1 MAETKTVNLEVNSNL
16 AQTEQAFTS
25 LRSELRKAQA
35 EVAAMS
41 DKFGAT
47 SKEAIEAAKRAAEL
61 KDRIGDAKSLTD
73 TFNPDAKFKALT
85 SSLSGAAGGLSAVTG
100 AMGLLGTQSEDV
112 EAAILKVQSAMA
124 ISQGIQAVGESIDSF
139 KQLGAVIKDAGIFQ
153 KANTAITAVAATIQ
167 KLFTGAVDTTATS
180 FKGLKA
186 AIVSTGIGA
195 LVVGLGYLISKMMES
210 SDATEELTDKQ
221 KRLNDELEYTKK
233 LTDDTAKSIDYYTN
247 IALANAKK
255 RGASE
260 KELLK
265 IQLDALEEKGKANIK
280 EVEDIQKK
288 QDKEYGLTKE
298 QNKRIQELR
307 EQNLDLQRQGNLLL
321 ANADAEL
328 EQKNKENRKKTKEE
342 RNKELEE
349 NKKEEKRKREE
360 AEKERAEFQNAK
372 GRAAEA
378 EYDAILK
385 IEEEAR
391 EKNRLA
397 GLTEIEQVNEKYNK
411 LIQTA
416 KDAGVSTIELEIEKA
431 NAINDIK
438 LSNQEKQK
446 AIDEKE
452 IADAQA
458 VADAKLAIQNAQLD
472 NVSKGIGLLQS
483 LGIKNKA
490 IQKGLVIA
498 ENAAGIAKTIIN
510 TMAANAKAIAASPLT
525 AGQPFVTANTISGAI
540 GVATSV
546 AATAKALSALG
557 GGDGGGGSAPSMGG
571 AGGGGAAPQ
580 FNVVGQGGAN
590 QIAESMAN
598 RNSQPI
604 KAFVVGSDVTTQ
616 QGLNRGIV
624 QNATLG

>member
-16 AQTEQAFTS
+16 GQTEQAVTS
-25 LRSELRKAQA
+25 LKNELRKAQA

-61 KDRIGDAKSLTD
+61 KDRIGDAKDLTD
-73 TFNPDAKFKALT
+73 AFNPDAKFRALT
-85 SSLSGAAGGLSAVTG
+85 QSLSGAAGGLSAVTG
-100 AMGLLGTQSEDV
+100 AMGLLGTESEDV

-139 KQLGAVIKDAGIFQ
+139 KQLGTVIKDAGIFQ
-153 KANTAITAVAATIQ
+153 KANTAITAIAATVQ

-195 LVVGLGYLISKMMES
+195 LVVGLGYLISKIMES

-233 LTDDTAKSIDYYTN
+233 LTDDTAKSVDYYTN
-247 IALANAKK
+247 IALADAKK

-265 IQLDALEEKGKANIK
+265 IQLDALEQKGKANTK
-280 EVEDIQKK
+280 EAEEILKR

-298 QNKRIQELR
+298 QNKRLQELR

-321 ANADAEL
+321 ANTDAEL
-328 EQKNKENRKKTKEE
+328 EQKNRENRKKTRDEKKSELKKQIEEDKKALEESRKRSKEDDEALRNEITQAISDAQEKQSEFLISAQEAEE
-342 RNKELEE
+342 RAVKDKYFRLIEYAKKFGLDTKDLEIAQANEL
-349 NKKEEKRKREE
+349 N
-360 AEKERAEFQNAK
+360 
-372 GRAAEA
+372 
-378 EYDAILK
+378 DI
-385 IEEEAR
+385 
-391 EKNRLA
+391 RLA
-397 GLTEIEQVNEKYNK
+397 
-411 LIQTA
+411 A
-416 KDAGVSTIELEIEKA
+416 
-431 NAINDIK
+431 
-438 LSNQEKQK
+438 QEKQK
-446 AIDEKE
+446 EIDAKE

-472 NVSKGIGLLQS
+472 NVSKGISLLQS
-483 LGIKNKA
+483 IGIKNKA

-525 AGQPFVTANTISGAI
+525 GGQPFVTANTISGAI

-557 GGDGGGGSAPSMGG
+557 GGEGGGSGTSLPSGGGGA
-571 AGGGGAAPQ
+571 AAPQ
-580 FNVVGQGGAN
+580 FNVVGNSGVNQLAETMQGRSAQAPIQAYVVAQN
-590 QIAESMAN
+590 VTTAQSLN
-598 RNSQPI
+598 RN
-604 KAFVVGSDVTTQ
+604 
-616 QGLNRGIV
+616 IV
-624 QNATLG
+624 SNASLG

>member
-16 AQTEQAFTS
+16 AQTEQAVTS

-61 KDRIGDAKSLTD
+61 KDRIGDAKDLTD
-73 TFNPDAKFKALT
+73 AFNPDAKFKALA
-85 SSLSGAAGGLSAVTG
+85 GAANIAAGALAGFEG
-100 AMGLLGTQSEDV
+100 AMGLVGVQSED
-112 EAAILKVQSAMA
+112 AQQAILKVQSALAVSQGLDVLQQIPDTFRNIKAVA
-124 ISQGIQAVGESIDSF
+124 ISAFQGI
-139 KQLGAVIKDAGIFQ
+139 KGAI
-153 KANTAITAVAATIQ
+153 
-167 KLFTGAVDTTATS
+167 GA
-180 FKGLKA
+180 
-186 AIVSTGIGA
+186 TGIGL
-195 LVVGLGYLISKMMES
+195 LVVALGALYANW
-210 SDATEELTDKQ
+210 DAL
-221 KRLNDELEYTKK
+221 KK
-233 LTDDTAKSIDYYTN
+233 LVGDSIPALKEGTKQFDKLKEVFFGVGNAIVQYLLTPFKSV
-247 IALANAKK
+247 
-255 RGASE
+255 
-260 KELLK
+260 LK
-265 IQLDALEEKGKANIK
+265 ILQLDFKGAINEIKKGYDVIGNYEKGAAKERQDQNDAYAKARL
-280 EVEDIQKK
+280 EK
-288 QDKEYGLTKE
+288 Q
-298 QNKRIQELR
+298 I
-307 EQNLDLQRQGNLLL
+307 
-321 ANADAEL
+321 
-328 EQKNKENRKKTKEE
+328 KNKENEIAVAKASGNDTYNLEKDNLHRKLLLNKGNQEELEKIRQEE
-342 RNKELEE
+342 RLLDATHKKALEDKQKAHNDELKKKREE
-349 NKKEEKRKREE
+349 ALAEEKRKREE

-372 GRAAEA
+372 GRTAEE

-385 IEEEAR
+385 REEEAR
-391 EKNRLA
+391 EKNRQS

-452 IADAQA
+452 IADAQI
-458 VADAKLAIQNAQLD
+458 VADAKNAIQNAQLD

-525 AGQPFVTANTISGAI
+525 GGQPFVTANTISASI
-540 GVATSV
+540 GVATSI
-546 AATAKALSALG
+546 AATAKALSSLG
-557 GGDGGGGSAPSMGG
+557 GGEGGGGSVSLPSGS
-571 AGGGGAAPQ
+571 GGAAPQ

-590 QIAESMAN
+590 QIAESMN
-598 RNSQPI
+598 RQSQTPLR
-604 KAFVVGSDVTTQ
+604 AYVVGQDVTTSQ
-616 QGLNRGIV
+616 SLNRSIV
-624 QNATLG
+624 NNATLG